1 MDRLN
6 EKVVKRILASFRG
19 ILQQKPAWNVSPNLS
34 FSNKRGIQRNSLFS
48 DPKILTYFHTFGSNH
63 VS

>member
-34 FSNKRGIQRNSLFS
+34 FSN
-48 DPKILTYFHTFGSNH
+48 
-63 VS
+63 